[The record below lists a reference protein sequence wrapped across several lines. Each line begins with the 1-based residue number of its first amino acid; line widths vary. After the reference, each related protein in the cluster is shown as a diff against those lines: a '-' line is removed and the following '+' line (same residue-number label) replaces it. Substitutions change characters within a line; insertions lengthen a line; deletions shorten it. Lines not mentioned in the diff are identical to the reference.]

1 MTSSTGPRV
10 LPFLHMKRLFTC
22 SSMGSPY
29 TGHRGIEGLLD
40 ILRGRILDALCY
52 VGGGARLLFAAMVAA
67 VRPPYQ
73 LGLIIQEVEAIGIRS
88 LSVVN
93 VIALFT
99 GMVLALQTAYALSRF
114 GAKGFIGVVVA
125 ISLVREIGPVFTGIM
140 VAGRVGSGIAAEI
153 GSMRV
158 TEQIDAIRVM
168 GANPVKR
175 LVVPKLV
182 ATIVAMPLL
191 TVVADIIGIVGGLF
205 ISVMELKVNSYY
217 YFTTILDTLTLQ
229 DVASGIGKTFFF
241 GIIIAI
247 IGCYE
252 GMTATGGTVGVGR
265 ATTRAVVVSS
275 ILILV
280 TDFFLTKIFLVI
292 L

>member
-1 MTSSTGPRV
+1 VVKDPISLIQQRIQSA
-10 LPFLHMKRLFTC
+10 
-22 SSMGSPY
+22 
-29 TGHRGIEGLLD
+29 LL
-40 ILRGRILDALCY
+40 Y
-52 VGGGARLLFAAMVAA
+52 VGGASKLLFETIWYAI
-67 VRPPYQ
+67 RPPYQ
-73 LGLIIQEVEAIGIRS
+73 LGLVLEEIESIGIRS
-88 LSVVN
+88 LTVVN

-153 GSMRV
+153 GSMKV

-168 GANPVKR
+168 GANPVKK
-175 LVVPKLV
+175 LVVPKLI
-182 ATIVAMPLL
+182 AAIVALPLL
-191 TVVADIIGIVGGLF
+191 TVVADILGILGGLF
-205 ISVMELKVNSYY
+205 ISVMELQVNSYY
-217 YFTTILDTLTLQ
+217 YFTTILDTIALQ

-241 GIIIAI
+241 GLIIAVV
-247 IGCYE
+247 GCHQ
-252 GMTATGGTVGVGR
+252 GMTTTGGTVGVGR
-265 ATTRAVVVSS
+265 ATTSTVVISS

-280 TDFFLTKIFLVI
+280 SDFFLTKIFLM

>member
-1 MTSSTGPRV
+1 VNDPIA
-10 LPFLHMKRLFTC
+10 L
-22 SSMGSPY
+22 
-29 TGHRGIEGLLD
+29 IQQ
-40 ILRGRILDALCY
+40 RIQSALAY
-52 VGGGARLLFAAMVAA
+52 VGGASQLLFEAIVYAI
-67 VRPPYQ
+67 RPPYQ
-73 LGLIIQEVEAIGIRS
+73 LGLILREIESIGIRS
-88 LSVVN
+88 LTVVN

-153 GSMRV
+153 GSMKV

-175 LVVPKLV
+175 LVVPKVIAAVV
-182 ATIVAMPLL
+182 ALPLL
-191 TVVADIIGIVGGLF
+191 TVVADILGILGGLF
-205 ISVMELKVNSYY
+205 ISIMELQVNSYY
-217 YFTTILDTLTLQ
+217 YFTTILDTIALQ

-241 GIIIAI
+241 GLIIAVV
-247 IGCYE
+247 GCYQ
-252 GMTATGGTVGVGR
+252 GMTTGGGTVGVGR
-265 ATTRAVVVSS
+265 ATTSTVVVSS

-280 TDFFLTKIFLVI
+280 TDFFLTKIFLM

>member
-1 MTSSTGPRV
+1 VNSVASLIPR
-10 LPFLHMKRLFTC
+10 
-22 SSMGSPY
+22 
-29 TGHRGIEGLLD
+29 
-40 ILRGRILDALCY
+40 RILSALIY
-52 VGGGARLLFAAMVAA
+52 VGGATRLLFEAISYG

-73 LGLIIQEVEAIGIRS
+73 LGLVLQEIESIGINS
-88 LSVVN
+88 LTVVN

-99 GMVLALQTAYALSRF
+99 GMVLALQTASALGRF

-153 GSMRV
+153 GSMKV

-182 ATIVAMPLL
+182 ATVVALPLL
-191 TVVADIIGIVGGLF
+191 TVMADAVGIVGGLL
-205 ISVMELKVNSYY
+205 ISVMEFQVTSYY
-217 YFTTILDTLTLQ
+217 YFTSILQQISFQ
-229 DVASGIGKTFFF
+229 DVTSGIGKTFFF
-241 GIIIAI
+241 GLIIAI
-247 IGCYE
+247 IGCHQ
-252 GMTATGGTVGVGR
+252 GMTTTGGTVGVGR
-265 ATTRAVVVSS
+265 STTATVVVAS

-280 TDFFLTKIFLVI
+280 TDFFLTKIFLM

>member
-1 MTSSTGPRV
+1 MTR
-10 LPFLHMKRLFTC
+10 R
-22 SSMGSPY
+22 
-29 TGHRGIEGLLD
+29 IAAGL
-40 ILRGRILDALCY
+40 AY
-52 VGGGARLLFAAMVAA
+52 VGGAAQLLLEAISYG

-73 LGLIIQEVEAIGIRS
+73 LGLILEEIEAIGIRS
-88 LSVVN
+88 LTVVN

-99 GMVLALQTAYALSRF
+99 GMVLALQTAASLSRF

-125 ISLVREIGPVFTGIM
+125 LSLVREIGPVFTSIM

-153 GSMRV
+153 GSMKV

-168 GANPVKR
+168 GANSVKR

-182 ATIVAMPLL
+182 ATVIALPLL
-191 TVVADIIGIVGGLF
+191 TIAADCLGILGGLLV
-205 ISVMELKVNSYY
+205 SVWEFQVTSYY
-217 YFTTILDTLTLQ
+217 YFTTILDRLTFQ

-241 GIIIAI
+241 GLIIAV

-252 GMTATGGTVGVGR
+252 GMTTKGGTVGVGR
-265 ATTRAVVVSS
+265 ATTSTVVVSS

-280 TDFFLTKIFLVI
+280 TDFFLTKIFLM

>member
-1 MTSSTGPRV
+1 
-10 LPFLHMKRLFTC
+10 MKDPISLIQQRIQ
-22 SSMGSPY
+22 SA
-29 TGHRGIEGLLD
+29 
-40 ILRGRILDALCY
+40 LRY
-52 VGGGARLLFAAMVAA
+52 VGGASRLLFEAISCGI
-67 VRPPYQ
+67 RPPYQ
-73 LGLIIQEVEAIGIRS
+73 LGLILQEIEAIGIQS
-88 LSVVN
+88 LTVVN

-153 GSMRV
+153 GSMKV

-175 LVVPKLV
+175 LVVPKLIASIV
-182 ATIVAMPLL
+182 VLPLLTIVADCL
-191 TVVADIIGIVGGLF
+191 GIVGGLF
-205 ISVMELKVNSYY
+205 ISITELQVNSYY
-217 YFTTILDTLTLQ
+217 YFTTILDAISLH
-229 DVASGIGKTFFF
+229 DVASGVGKTVFF
-241 GIIIAI
+241 GLIIAV
-247 IGCYE
+247 IGCYQ
-252 GMTATGGTVGVGR
+252 GMTTAGGTVGVGR
-265 ATTRAVVVSS
+265 STTATVVVAS

-280 TDFFLTKIFLVI
+280 SDFFLTKIFLM

>member
-1 MTSSTGPRV
+1 VNSVASLIPR
-10 LPFLHMKRLFTC
+10 
-22 SSMGSPY
+22 
-29 TGHRGIEGLLD
+29 
-40 ILRGRILDALCY
+40 RILSALIY
-52 VGGGARLLFAAMVAA
+52 VGGATRLLFEAIYYG

-73 LGLIIQEVEAIGIRS
+73 LGLVLQEIESVGINS
-88 LSVVN
+88 LTVVN

-99 GMVLALQTAYALSRF
+99 GMVLALQTASALGRF

-153 GSMRV
+153 GSMKV

-182 ATIVAMPLL
+182 ATVVALPLL
-191 TVVADIIGIVGGLF
+191 TVMADAVGIVGGLL
-205 ISVMELKVNSYY
+205 ISVMEFQITSYY
-217 YFTTILDTLTLQ
+217 YFTSILQQISFQ
-229 DVASGIGKTFFF
+229 DVTSGIGKTFFF
-241 GIIIAI
+241 GLIIAI
-247 IGCYE
+247 IGCHQ
-252 GMTATGGTVGVGR
+252 GMTTTGGTVGVGR
-265 ATTRAVVVSS
+265 STTATVVVAS

-280 TDFFLTKIFLVI
+280 TDFFLTKIFLM